1 METLVIVCE
10 SEKLGRV
17 FFVPGH
23 GTRMIFCCTKEAW
36 IEQIDKYAPLPPDTD
51 FELDTDFEEV

>member
-1 METLVIVCE
+1 METLVIICE

-36 IEQIDKYAPLPPDTD
+36 IEQIDKYDTLSID
-51 FELDTDFEEV
+51 IDCEEV

>member
-1 METLVIVCE
+1 METLVIVCK

-23 GTRMIFCCTKEAW
+23 GTRMIFCCTLEMYDKE
-36 IEQIDKYAPLPPDTD
+36 INKYAPLPPDTD